1 MLHVFRGGCI
11 NRRHYSEN
19 HDYASGCVCGTAE
32 RGLIIAIE
40 HRGYE
45 IDYQKSLADP
55 FASSTTCGFFANF
68 PEYFKL
74 DKWLPS
80 VFQPTG
86 VCGDASWDFAGLT
99 MVQWIIII
107 FVCNAVVAGIVTLL
121 SLVPFDKYKSWVI
134 TARHG

>member
-1 MLHVFRGGCI
+1 MFFGVAALIGVIIPRI
-11 NRRHYSEN
+11 MIMRLA
-19 HDYASGCVCGTAE
+19 ASAVW
-32 RGLIIAIE
+32 L
-40 HRGYE
+40 E

-86 VCGDASWDFAGLT
+86 VCGDASWNFAGLT